1 MEKNHGKKIY
11 RDYPNYF
18 LTRQCHYKKIDG
30 ISQRFNG
37 ERLNE

>member
-1 MEKNHGKKIY
+1 MEKNLGKKIY
-11 RDYPNYF
+11 RDYPNYCF
-18 LTRQCHYKKIDG
+18 TRQCHYKKIDG